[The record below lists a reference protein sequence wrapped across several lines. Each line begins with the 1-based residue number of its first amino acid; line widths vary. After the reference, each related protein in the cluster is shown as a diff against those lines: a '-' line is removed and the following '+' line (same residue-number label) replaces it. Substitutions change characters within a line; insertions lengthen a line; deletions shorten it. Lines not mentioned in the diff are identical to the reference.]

1 MRTKTDMLDVAS
13 RKLTPYVLLFG
24 CYLISHGHL
33 SPGGGFQGGVVL
45 ASGLILPALGC
56 RPERMDDL
64 LSNRTLSIY
73 ETLGFIALLLL
84 GFAGILA
91 GGYFLSD
98 PFPATAASGRP
109 HAWFIYLLNLAIGL
123 KVGAGI
129 GLLSMLIL
137 RGSYSSDEEKRGRG
151 KRGKEAFGKEEGD
164 CGEDA
169 GEGRAGGSR

>member
-56 RPERMDDL
+56 RKRRIDDL
-64 LSNRTLSIY
+64 LSNLALSIG
-73 ETLGFIALLLL
+73 ETV
-84 GFAGILA
+84 GFAALFILGVIGIIATGFFLA
-91 GGYFLSD
+91 D
-98 PFPATAASGRP
+98 PFADVGPEVG
-109 HAWFIYLLNLAIGL
+109 FVFLMNVAIGI

-129 GLLSMLIL
+129 GLLALLII
-137 RGSYSSDEEKRGRG
+137 RS
-151 KRGKEAFGKEEGD
+151 GKENGD
-164 CGEDA
+164 D
-169 GEGRAGGSR
+169 

>member
-13 RKLTPYVLLFG
+13 RKLAPYVLLFG

-56 RPERMDDL
+56 RPQRMDDL
-64 LSNRTLSIY
+64 LSNRALSIA
-73 ETLGFIALLLL
+73 ETVGFTALFLL
-84 GFAGILA
+84 GVSGILA

-98 PFPATAASGRP
+98 PFPSGGRP
-109 HAWFIYLLNLAIGL
+109 HSWFILLMNIAIGF

-129 GLLSMLIL
+129 GLLSLLII
-137 RGSYSSDEEKRGRG
+137 R
-151 KRGKEAFGKEEGD
+151 
-164 CGEDA
+164 
-169 GEGRAGGSR
+169 RADYG